1 MRRPIAIAVGL
12 LMAAVFWAAPAKADS
27 TVVVRGLDFP
37 EGSTTGLSITGCAGI
52 FDRAAEPIATYLS
65 RSPDAPAGTRSLK
78 YDLGGGNAVGSQH
91 QVGSMAATTV
101 AGLSLHAAEGASG
114 VAYAGYIAPAD
125 WTTGLIWIGRAG
137 LEEAPGGW
145 RPVEATG
152 LTYTWTQYDLSTWQA
167 VAAAEAPSAV
177 PEFLAA
183 HGGDGPGFYAVGF
196 GCDGRPFKIDALRLG
211 SAGDVTTYDLE
222 GFTSTTTITG
232 SATRIVAGDSVTLEG
247 SLRDNRGKPLPHG
260 LLVLEEQEYGAHG
273 FTQVDGATEPVGDG
287 DPRVT
292 VQPDTR
298 TVYRWRFVG
307 TWSVDASISATFTV
321 EVGSVVVA
329 TVDDSAAGGPLV
341 ITGTVT
347 PGGTHLRATLSHLG
361 VDGRSE
367 VATTRVGRDGTFRF
381 EVRDPDPGQ
390 YVVSVPAGDG
400 NLPGESAVLVVA
412 APPEPTQTPEPTQS
426 PEPSQPP
433 DSGTSTPSPEGSP
446 TASVTPSGTGTP
458 TGSARA
464 TPTP

>member
-1 MRRPIAIAVGL
+1 MRRRIAIAVGL
-12 LMAAVFWAAPAKADS
+12 LLAAVFWAAPAKADS
-27 TVVVRGLDFP
+27 TVVVRGLGFP
-37 EGSTTGLSITGCAGI
+37 EGSRSGLSITGCAGI

-65 RSPDAPAGTRSLK
+65 RSPDAPAGARSLK
-78 YDLGGGNAVGSQH
+78 YDLAGGNAVGSQH
-91 QVGSMAATTV
+91 QVASMAATTV
-101 AGLSLHAAEGASG
+101 AGLSVHAAEGASG
-114 VAYAGYIAPAD
+114 VAYVGYIAPAD
-125 WTTGLIWIGRAG
+125 WATSLIWIGRAA
-137 LEEAPGGW
+137 LDEAPGGW

-152 LTYTWTQYDLSTWQA
+152 LTYTWTQYDLTTWQA

-196 GCDGRPFKIDALRLG
+196 GCDGRPFKIDALRIG
-211 SAGDVTTYDLE
+211 SPGDVTTYDLE

-247 SLRDNRGKPLPHG
+247 SLRDNRGKPLAHG

-273 FTQVDGATEPVGDG
+273 FTQVDRAPVGGG

-307 TWSVDASISATFTV
+307 TWSVDGSISAPFTV

-329 TVDDSAAGGPLV
+329 TVDDPGVGGPLV
-341 ITGTVT
+341 ITGSVT
-347 PGGTHLRATLSHLG
+347 PGGTHLPAALSHLG

-367 VATTRVGRDGTFRF
+367 VATTRIGREGTFRF
-381 EVRDPDPGQ
+381 EVRDPEPGQ

-400 NLPGESAVLVVA
+400 NLAGESAVLVVP
-412 APPEPTQTPEPTQS
+412 APPEPTQTPGPTPS
-426 PEPSQPP
+426 PAQTPTGSATP
-433 DSGTSTPSPEGSP
+433 TPSPEGSP
-446 TASVTPSGTGTP
+446 TASVTPSETATP
-458 TGSARA
+458 TPSESARA
-464 TPTP
+464 TATP